1 MLLSDLF
8 NGDVPNDGAEG
19 LPPLDI
25 LGLAA
30 DSREVRPGY
39 LFAAIAGTDA
49 DGRDFIPDA
58 VGHGAVAVLAPPG
71 TSITQPRITLV
82 QDDNPRRRL
91 ALMAAR
97 FFASQPETTV
107 AVTGTNGKTSVAMFV
122 EQLWQQLG
130 NRAAS
135 LGTLGVH
142 GDGYAAKLAHTTPE
156 PVTLHR
162 TLAEIAGRGISHL
175 AMEAS
180 SHGLDQYRVDGVR
193 LQAAAFTNL
202 SHDHLDYHPDEA
214 AYLAAKARLFA
225 EVLPNDGTAV
235 LNADSEAYAGLAE
248 ICLGRGHKVISY
260 GNTGRDIRIQRRR
273 PNGEGQYLDLVVYGD
288 EYQVQLPVIG
298 DFQAENAACALGL
311 VLACGADQE
320 SAVAALGHLRGVPGR
335 IDKVAE
341 HPDGAPIFIDY
352 AHTPDALRHVLR
364 ALKPHARD
372 KLVVVF
378 GCGGDRDVAK
388 RPIMGEVA
396 CRYADRIIVTDDNPR
411 NENAA
416 AIRHEVMAGCD
427 RAVEVRDRGEA
438 IRAAVA
444 RLGDGDVLVI
454 AGKGHE
460 RGQIVQGEI
469 RPFDDAE
476 EARAA
481 VAELG
486 GCRL

>member
-8 NGDVPNDGAEG
+8 NGDVQSDGAEG

-71 TSITQPRITLV
+71 TSIAQPKITLV

-122 EQLWQQLG
+122 EQLWRHLG

-193 LQAAAFTNL
+193 LKAAAFTNL

-225 EVLPNDGTAV
+225 EVLPSGGTAV
-235 LNADSEAYAGLAE
+235 LNADSEVYADLAE

-288 EYQVQLPVIG
+288 
-298 DFQAENAACALGL
+298 
-311 VLACGADQE
+311 
-320 SAVAALGHLRGVPGR
+320 
-335 IDKVAE
+335 
-341 HPDGAPIFIDY
+341 
-352 AHTPDALRHVLR
+352 
-364 ALKPHARD
+364 
-372 KLVVVF
+372 
-378 GCGGDRDVAK
+378 
-388 RPIMGEVA
+388 
-396 CRYADRIIVTDDNPR
+396 
-411 NENAA
+411 
-416 AIRHEVMAGCD
+416 
-427 RAVEVRDRGEA
+427 
-438 IRAAVA
+438 
-444 RLGDGDVLVI
+444 
-454 AGKGHE
+454 
-460 RGQIVQGEI
+460 
-469 RPFDDAE
+469 
-476 EARAA
+476 
-481 VAELG
+481 
-486 GCRL
+486 